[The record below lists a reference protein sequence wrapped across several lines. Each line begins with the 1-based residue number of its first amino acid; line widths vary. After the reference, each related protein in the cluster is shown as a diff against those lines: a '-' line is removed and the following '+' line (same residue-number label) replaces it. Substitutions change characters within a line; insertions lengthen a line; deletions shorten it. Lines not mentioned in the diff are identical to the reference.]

1 MKKYLLGFI
10 FMVFTTIIMAQEK
23 TIFASKISFAE
34 IERIDRFPG
43 PPLMKLGND
52 LKNKKQIPLE
62 FELPENAIIVKEKN
76 TENVANKLEQ
86 ENIPEPASPSP
97 SANFNALDDNSTIIP
112 PDTKGA
118 AGPNHLMVTLN
129 SQYRIMNKSGTVLST
144 VTATSFWTGVSPDS
158 GGDPHVIYNHY
169 LNRWMLIAQ
178 SNLNAT
184 SSLLV
189 AMSTTNDP
197 TGSWNRYA
205 FDIDAANIDV
215 YDYPLVGFNQNWLVI
230 AANKFLLTGGSFSG
244 TQIHLFNVSD
254 LAAGTAITIGTNAQR
269 IINGTAQGGSI
280 SPVTVFESGAPTT
293 TMYTIQSW
301 NGTTAAS
308 RLVSLTGTIPSVV
321 WNTASATFPTGA
333 VTWAS
338 STAAD
343 FTPQLGDARKINSGD
358 NRPGNFVMVNGKL
371 WWAHHIFLPQASPTR
386 SAIQWWQLQT
396 NGTILQRG
404 LIDDPTGVI
413 HRTFPSLAINANE
426 DVLIGYSTSTV
437 NRYISAAYSY
447 RMPCTAPNTMQSE
460 IIYKE
465 GLSSY
470 FKNFGGTRN
479 RWGDYSNTC
488 LDPSTG
494 DFWTLQEYAGA
505 RVGAADNDSRWGT
518 WWAKV
523 TPLPAA
529 AASQVAF
536 DSETLTLSE
545 TGNTGTCPK
554 YRDYNINIGVFC
566 AAVGNATINFS
577 KAGTATDL
585 LDYELL
591 TNSVSYVNGESA
603 GKQITLRVFDDGN
616 IEPNETIVLAY
627 TIVGTG
633 VVPAANAQ
641 TLTISIADNDVAP
654 VNISNTGDV
663 NIFTE
668 NFNAAAALPAG
679 WTTTV
684 ITGGTTNQWVVSA
697 NGGVDFS
704 GNAAHI
710 TNNTTTNAVAYTN
723 TTTSDNGVVSPFIN
737 AVGKSNLSLTF
748 KFKFNGEPSW
758 DYGRLEYSLNGT
770 TFVLIEGNSSG
781 PYVGVTALTTK
792 TILLPAAC
800 NNTNFKLRWRFTCD
814 NIDGVNPPFII
825 DDVNIVSIGTGI
837 ESAATS
843 TQTTSVSSGNN
854 ETYFITS
861 PGNSLIAKTKNLSA
875 NAGCITASIFE
886 AGVGQTTLN
895 TASGTFQRSSKV
907 ISITPATVNNT
918 VTYEASLYFTNA
930 ELAIWG
936 ANKLNLKILKV
947 NEGVS
952 LSTTIS
958 GTQATLVSPTVI
970 DNSATGG
977 YVEYKGNFTGFS
989 KFLLVSP
996 STVLPITLLNFEASL
1011 QQKNAALTWSTSQ
1024 ELDNTGF
1031 NIERSTDGTN
1041 FKNIGWIVG
1050 NGTSNVVNNYNFSD
1064 NDLQAGTVYYYRLKQ
1079 VDVNNRF
1086 SYSKIISLQY
1096 NGSFVDIATILP
1108 NPIKDVLQ
1116 IRLNKKGQNVE
1127 YIIYDA
1133 AGRLIAQKMLEKS
1146 DDVIMVN
1153 SEKWAK
1159 GNYQLV
1165 LKINGIQFTNQFV
1178 K

>member
-1 MKKYLLGFI
+1 ML
-10 FMVFTTIIMAQEK
+10 FTTTLLAQEK
-23 TIFASKISFAE
+23 AVYPSKISFAE
-34 IERIDRFPG
+34 IEKIDRFPG
-43 PPLMKLGND
+43 PVIMKIGND
-52 LKNKKQIPLE
+52 IKGKKPIPLE
-62 FELPENAIIVKEKN
+62 FELPENANIKREIQQS
-76 TENVANKLEQ
+76 NVANKLQ
-86 ENIPEPASPSP
+86 EENVPEPLSPSP
-97 SANFNALDDNSTIIP
+97 SASFNGLDDNASIIP

-129 SQYRIMNKSGTVLST
+129 SQYRIMSKTGTVLST
-144 VTATSFWTGVSPDS
+144 VSALSFWTGVSPNS
-158 GGDPHVIYNHY
+158 GGDPHIIYNHY
-169 LNRWMLIAQ
+169 VNRWMLIAQ
-178 SNLNAT
+178 SDLTAS

-197 TGSWNRYA
+197 TGTWNRYA
-205 FDIDAANIDV
+205 FDIDAANLDGF
-215 YDYPLVGFNQNWLVI
+215 DYPLVGFNQNWLVV

-244 TQIHLFNVSD
+244 TQIHLFNIAD
-254 LAAGTAITIGTNAQR
+254 LAAGAAITIGTNAQR
-269 IINGTAQGGSI
+269 IISGTAQGGSI
-280 SPVTVFESGAPTT
+280 SPVTVFETGAPST

-301 NGTTAAS
+301 NGSSAAS
-308 RLVSLTGTIPSVV
+308 RLVTLTGTIPTVV
-321 WNTASATFPTGA
+321 WNTGTAIFPTGA
-333 VTWAS
+333 VIWAG
-338 STAAD
+338 TTTGD
-343 FTPQLGDARKINSGD
+343 FTPQLGDTRKINNGD

-404 LIDDPTGVI
+404 LIDDPTGII
-413 HRTFPSLAINANE
+413 HRTYPSLAINANE
-426 DVLIGYSTSTV
+426 DVLIGYSTSSV

-447 RMPCTAPNTMQSE
+447 RMPCNAPNTMQSE
-460 IIYKE
+460 VIYKD

-470 FKNFGGTRN
+470 YKTFGGTRN

-488 LDPSTG
+488 LDPTTG

-518 WWAKV
+518 WWARV

-536 DSETLTLSE
+536 DAETLTLSE

-554 YRDYNINIGVFC
+554 YRDYTINIGVIC

-577 KAGTATDL
+577 KGGTATDL
-585 LDYELL
+585 VDYELF

-603 GKQITLRVFDDGN
+603 GKQLSLRVYDDGN
-616 IEPNETIVLAY
+616 VEPNETIVLNY

-641 TLTISIADNDVAP
+641 TLTITIADNDVAP
-654 VNISNTGDV
+654 VSISNVGDV
-663 NIFTE
+663 NIFSE
-668 NFNAAAALPAG
+668 NFNAAATLPAG

-697 NGGVDFS
+697 NGGVDFT

-710 TNNTTTNAVAYTN
+710 TNNTVTRALAYTT

-737 AVGKSNLSLTF
+737 ATGRSNLILTF
-748 KFKFNGEPSW
+748 KYKFNGEPSW

-770 TFVLIEGNSSG
+770 TFILIEGNSTS
-781 PYVGVTALTTK
+781 PFVGVTALSTRTV
-792 TILLPAAC
+792 LLPAAC

-814 NIDGVNPPFII
+814 NIDGTNPPFII
-825 DDVNIVSIGTGI
+825 DDINVVSVNTIIATA
-837 ESAATS
+837 AAT
-843 TQTTSVSSGNN
+843 TQTFSVSSGNN
-854 ETYFITS
+854 ETYFITN
-861 PGNSLIAKTKNLSA
+861 PGNSIIAKTKNL
-875 NAGCITASIFE
+875 NLNGGCITASIFE
-886 AGVGQTTLN
+886 AGVGQATLN
-895 TASGTFQRSSKV
+895 TASGVFQRSSKV
-907 ISITPATVNNT
+907 ISITPATANSA

-947 NEGVS
+947 NEGVD
-952 LSTTIS
+952 LSTTIT
-958 GTQATLVSPTVI
+958 GTQATLVSPTVV

-996 STVLPITLLNFEASL
+996 ATVLPITLLNFEASL
-1011 QQKNAALTWSTSQ
+1011 QQKNAALKWSTSQ
-1024 ELDNTGF
+1024 EIDNTGF
-1031 NIERSTDGTN
+1031 NIERSTDGNN
-1041 FKNIGWIVG
+1041 FKNIGWVVG
-1050 NGTSNVVNNYNFSD
+1050 NGTSNVINDYNFID
-1064 NDLQAGTVYYYRLKQ
+1064 NDLKAGTVYYYRLKQ

-1116 IRLNKKGQNVE
+1116 IRLNKKWQDVE
-1127 YIIYDA
+1127 YSIYDA
-1133 AGRLIAQKMLEKS
+1133 SGRLIVQKMLEKA

-1165 LKINGIQFTNQFV
+1165 LKINGVKFSSQFV

>member
-1 MKKYLLGFI
+1 MTKYLLGFF
-10 FMVFTTIIMAQEK
+10 FMFFSATLLAQEK
-23 TIFASKISFAE
+23 AVFPSKISFAE
-34 IERIDRFPG
+34 VERIDRFPG
-43 PPLMKLGND
+43 PPLMKMGND
-52 LKNKKQIPLE
+52 LKNKKPIPLE
-62 FELPENAIIVKEKN
+62 FELPENAIITKEK
-76 TENVANKLEQ
+76 EQANVANRLQQ
-86 ENIPEPASPSP
+86 ENIPEPLSPSP
-97 SANFNALDDNSTIIP
+97 SANFNALDDNSSIIP

-144 VTATSFWTGVSPDS
+144 VTPTSFWTGVSPNS
-158 GGDPHVIYNHY
+158 GGDPHIIYNHY
-169 LNRWMLIAQ
+169 VNRWMLIAQ
-178 SNLNAT
+178 SNLTAS

-189 AMSTTNDP
+189 AMSTTDDP
-197 TGSWNRYA
+197 TGTWNRYA
-205 FDIDAANIDV
+205 FDIDASNIDV

-230 AANKFLLTGGSFSG
+230 AANKFLLTGGNFSG
-244 TQIHLFNVSD
+244 TQIHLFNISD
-254 LAAGTAITIGTNAQR
+254 LAAGAAITIGTNAQR

-280 SPVTVFESGAPTT
+280 SPVTVFETGAPSTT
-293 TMYTIQSW
+293 VYTIQSW
-301 NGTTAAS
+301 NGSSAAS
-308 RLVSLTGTIPSVV
+308 RLVTLTGTIPTVV
-321 WNTASATFPTGA
+321 WNTGTATFPTGA
-333 VTWAS
+333 VTWAG
-338 STAAD
+338 STTSD
-343 FTPQLGDARKINSGD
+343 FTPQLGDARKINNGD

-371 WWAHHIFLPQASPTR
+371 WWAHHIFLPQVAPTR

-426 DVLIGYSTSTV
+426 DVLIGYSTSSV

-447 RMPCTAPNTMQSE
+447 RMPCTAPNIMQSE

-470 FKNFGGTRN
+470 YKTFGGTRN

-488 LDPSTG
+488 LDPTTG

-505 RVGAADNDSRWGT
+505 RVGASDNDSRWGT
-518 WWAKV
+518 WWGRV
-523 TPLPAA
+523 TPLPAS
-529 AASQVAF
+529 AASHVAF

-545 TGNTGTCPK
+545 TGNTGICPK
-554 YRDYNINIGVFC
+554 YRDYTINIGVFC

-577 KAGTATDL
+577 KAGSATDL

-591 TNSVSYVNGESA
+591 TNSVTYVNGESA

-616 IEPNETIVLAY
+616 IEPNETIVLTY
-627 TIVGTG
+627 TIVGAG
-633 VVPAANAQ
+633 VVPAANSQ
-641 TLTISIADNDVAP
+641 TLTVTIADNDVAP
-654 VNISNTGDV
+654 VNISLTGEAT
-663 NIFTE
+663 IFSE
-668 NFNAAAALPAG
+668 NFNAATSLPSG

-684 ITGGTTNQWVVSA
+684 ITGGTINQWVVSV
-697 NGGVDFS
+697 NGGVDFN

-710 TNNTTTNAVAYTN
+710 TNNTTTNAVAYNT
-723 TTTSDNGVVSPFIN
+723 TTTSDNAVVSPFIN
-737 AVGKSNLSLTF
+737 AVGKSNLTLTF
-748 KFKFNGEPSW
+748 KFKFNGESGY

-770 TFVLIEGNSSG
+770 TFVLIEGSTTS
-781 PYVGVTALTTK
+781 PYVGVTALTTR

-814 NIDGVNPPFII
+814 DIDGVNPPFII
-825 DDVNIVSIGTGI
+825 DDISIIASSTAI
-837 ESAATS
+837 ASAAAT
-843 TQTTSVSSGNN
+843 TQTFSVSPGN
-854 ETYFITS
+854 ETYFITN
-861 PGNSLIAKTKNLSA
+861 PGNSLIAKTNNL
-875 NAGCITASIFE
+875 NENVGCITASIFE
-886 AGVGQTTLN
+886 AGLGQVTLN
-895 TASGTFQRSSKV
+895 TAGGVFQRSSKV
-907 ISITPATVNNT
+907 ISITPATANNT

-947 NEGVS
+947 NEGVN
-952 LSTTIS
+952 LSTSIT
-958 GTQATLVSPTVI
+958 GTQGTLISPTII

-989 KFLLVSP
+989 KFLLVS
-996 STVLPITLLNFEASL
+996 SATVLPITLLNFEASI
-1011 QQKNAALTWSTSQ
+1011 QQKNAALKWSTSQ
-1024 ELDNTGF
+1024 EIDNTGF

-1041 FKNIGWIVG
+1041 FKNIGWVVG
-1050 NGTSNVVNNYNFSD
+1050 NGTSNVVNHYNFID

-1086 SYSKIISLQY
+1086 SFSKIISLQY

-1116 IRLNKKGQNVE
+1116 IKLSKKWQNVE
-1127 YIIYDA
+1127 YSIYDA
-1133 AGRLIAQKMLEKS
+1133 AGRLITQKMLDKS

-1165 LKINGIQFTNQFV
+1165 LKINGVQFSNQFV